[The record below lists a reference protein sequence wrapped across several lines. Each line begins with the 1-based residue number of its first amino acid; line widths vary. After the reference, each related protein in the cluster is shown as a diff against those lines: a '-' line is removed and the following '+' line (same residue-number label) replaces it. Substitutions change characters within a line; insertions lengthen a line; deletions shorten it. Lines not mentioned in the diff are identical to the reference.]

1 LLRFKLFVT
10 QKFTGEKVTVIE
22 LQNVTKIYPGQRRP
36 AVSNVSFFV
45 PEGNTCVLI
54 GPSGCGKTTIMK
66 MINRLIE
73 PSEGTI
79 LVNGQNARVMNAV
92 KLRRTIG
99 YVIQQIGLFPHMT
112 IQQNIGVVP
121 RLVGWPRAK
130 IAQRADELI
139 ELVGMDPGLY
149 RDRYPRE
156 LSGGQRQRIGVAR
169 ALAADP
175 PVMLMDEP
183 FGAVD
188 PITRDRLQNEF
199 LRLQEQLHKTIVFV
213 THDIDEAIKMGD
225 QIVILQT
232 GGQIQ
237 QIGSPDSILA
247 NPANDFVADFVGTD
261 RGLKRLSLMR
271 VGHIVHDYPAVQVSE
286 VAEAALE
293 RMQKHGVGS
302 LVVVNRERHV
312 VGYLTHSDAKRHPRR
327 LVEDVM
333 NPLAVYTEEQSTLRD
348 AFSEML
354 TNAIRILP
362 VVDDEDRYLGVV
374 TADAVQEAIARGNSN
389 GDA

>member
-1 LLRFKLFVT
+1 M
-10 QKFTGEKVTVIE
+10 IE
-22 LQNVTKIYPGQRRP
+22 LQSVTKIYPGQRYP
-36 AVSNVSFFV
+36 AVTNVSFTV

-66 MINRLIE
+66 MINRIIE

-79 LVNGQNARVMNAV
+79 FVNGQNARQMNAV

-121 RLVGWPRAK
+121 RLIGWPRAK

-139 ELVGMDPGLY
+139 EVVGMDPSQY

-199 LRLQEQLHKTIVFV
+199 LRLQERLHKTIVFV

-225 QIVILQT
+225 QIVILET
-232 GGQIQ
+232 GGLIQ
-237 QIGSPDSILA
+237 QIGTPDEILA

-271 VGHIVHDYPAVQVSE
+271 VGTIVKEHPAVQVTE
-286 VAEAALE
+286 VAEVALE
-293 RMQKHGVGS
+293 RMNKHAVRN
-302 LVVVNRERHV
+302 LVVVDRDRQV
-312 VGYLTHSDAKRHPRR
+312 VGYLTRADAERHPRR
-327 LVEDVM
+327 VVDDVM
-333 NPLAVYTEEQSTLRD
+333 NPLAVYTERQSTLRD

-354 TNAIRILP
+354 SNAIRILP
-362 VVDDEDRYLGVV
+362 VVDDNDRYLGII
-374 TADAVQEAIARGNSN
+374 TADSVQEAIALERN
-389 GDA
+389 GTSLDEDAISY

>member
-1 LLRFKLFVT
+1 M
-10 QKFTGEKVTVIE
+10 IE
-22 LQNVTKIYPGQRRP
+22 LKNVTKFYPGQRQP
-36 AVSNVSFFV
+36 AVANVTFTV

-66 MINRLIE
+66 MVNRLIE
-73 PSEGTI
+73 PTEGI
-79 LVNGQNARVMNAV
+79 ISINDNNVRQMNAV

-112 IQQNIGVVP
+112 IQQNIAVVP
-121 RLVGWPRAK
+121 NMLGWKPAK
-130 IAQRADELI
+130 IAQRVDELI
-139 ELVGMDPGLY
+139 ELVGMDPPTY

-199 LRLQEQLHKTIVFV
+199 LRLQERLHKTIIFV

-225 QIVILQT
+225 QIVILQV
-232 GGQIQ
+232 GGLIQ
-237 QIGSPDSILA
+237 QIGSPDEILA
-247 NPANDFVADFVGTD
+247 SPANDFVADFVGSD
-261 RGLKRLSLMR
+261 RGLKRLSLIR
-271 VGHIVHDYPAVQVSE
+271 VGDMYQQHPSVQVSE
-286 VAEAALE
+286 VAEVAIE
-293 RMQKHGVGS
+293 RMDKAGVRS
-302 LVVVNRERHV
+302 LVVLDRERHV
-312 VGYLTHSDAKRHPRR
+312 LGYLTRKDAEKHPRR
-327 LVEDVM
+327 LVADVM
-333 NPLAVYTEEQSTLRD
+333 NPLEVYTEKQSTLRD

-354 TNAIRILP
+354 TNTIRMLP
-362 VVDDEDRYLGVV
+362 VVDDDDRYLGVV
-374 TADAVQEAIARGNSN
+374 TTDAVQNAISTPHN
-389 GDA
+389 GPEGV

>member
-1 LLRFKLFVT
+1 M
-10 QKFTGEKVTVIE
+10 IE

-36 AVSNVSFFV
+36 AVSGVSFSV
-45 PEGNTCVLI
+45 PEGKTCVLI

-66 MINRLIE
+66 MINRIIE

-79 LVNGQNARVMNAV
+79 LVNGQNAREMNAV

-121 RLVGWPRAK
+121 RLLGWPRAK

-139 ELVGMDPGLY
+139 ELVGMDPVAY

-199 LRLQEQLHKTIVFV
+199 LRLQERLHKTIVFV

-232 GGQIQ
+232 GGLIQ
-237 QIGSPDSILA
+237 QIGSPDDILA

-271 VGHIVHDYPAVQVSE
+271 VGDIVQDYPAAQVSE
-286 VAEAALE
+286 VAEAALD
-293 RMQKHGVGS
+293 RMRKHEVRS
-302 LVVVNRERHV
+302 LVVVNRERRV
-312 VGYLTHSDAKRHPRR
+312 VGYLTEGDVKRHPRR
-327 LVEDVM
+327 VVEDVM
-333 NPLAVYTEEQSTLRD
+333 TSLEVYTEKQSTLRD

-362 VVDDEDRYLGVV
+362 VVDDDDRYLGVV
-374 TADAVQEAIARGNSN
+374 TAAAVQDAIARDNS
-389 GDA
+389 GTH

>member
-1 LLRFKLFVT
+1 M
-10 QKFTGEKVTVIE
+10 IE

-36 AVSNVSFFV
+36 AVSSVSFEV
-45 PEGNTCVLI
+45 PEGKTCVLI

-66 MINRLIE
+66 MINRIIE

-79 LVNGQNARVMNAV
+79 LVNGQNAREMNAV

-121 RLVGWPRAK
+121 RLLNWPRAK

-139 ELVGMDPGLY
+139 ELVGMDPSSY

-199 LRLQEQLHKTIVFV
+199 LRLQQRLHKTIVFV

-225 QIVILQT
+225 QIVILET
-232 GGQIQ
+232 GGLIQ
-237 QIGSPDSILA
+237 QIGSPDDILA
-247 NPANDFVADFVGTD
+247 NPTNDFVADFVGTD

-271 VGHIVHDYPAVQVSE
+271 VGDIVRDHPAVQVSE

-293 RMQKHGVGS
+293 RMNKHNVRS
-302 LVVVNRERHV
+302 LVVVDRERSV
-312 VGYLTHSDAKRHPRR
+312 VGYLSRADAEKHSRR
-327 LVEDVM
+327 LVADVM
-333 NPLAVYTEEQSTLRD
+333 RHLDAYAEKQSTLRD

-362 VVDDEDRYLGVV
+362 VVDDQDRYMGVV
-374 TADAVQEAIARGNSN
+374 TADAVQEAIARQGND
-389 GDA
+389 GAD

>member
-1 LLRFKLFVT
+1 M
-10 QKFTGEKVTVIE
+10 IE

-36 AVSNVSFFV
+36 AVANVNFSV

-66 MINRLIE
+66 MINRIIE

-79 LVNGQNARVMNAV
+79 LVNGKHARQMNAV

-121 RLVGWPRAK
+121 RLLGWPRAK

-139 ELVGMDPGLY
+139 ELVGMDPSLY
-149 RDRYPRE
+149 RDRFPRE

-199 LRLQEQLHKTIVFV
+199 LRLQERLHKTIVFV

-232 GGQIQ
+232 GGKIQ
-237 QIGSPDSILA
+237 QIGSPDDILA
-247 NPANDFVADFVGTD
+247 NPANDFVADFVGAD

-271 VGHIVHDYPAVQVSE
+271 VGEVIQDYPAVQVSE
-286 VAEAALE
+286 IAEVALE
-293 RMQKHGVGS
+293 RMQKHDVRS
-302 LVVVNRERHV
+302 LVVVNRDRYV
-312 VGYLTHSDAKRHPRR
+312 LGYLTRGDARKHPRR

-333 NPLAVYTEEQSTLRD
+333 NRLEVYAERQSTLRD

-362 VVDDEDRYLGVV
+362 VVDDDDRYLGVV
-374 TADAVQEAIARGNSN
+374 TIDAVQEAIARDSD
-389 GDA
+389 DAE

>member
-1 LLRFKLFVT
+1 M
-10 QKFTGEKVTVIE
+10 IE
-22 LQNVTKIYPGQRRP
+22 LRNVTKIYPGQRQP
-36 AVSNVSFFV
+36 AVAEVSFTV
-45 PEGNTCVLI
+45 PEGKTCVLI

-73 PSEGTI
+73 PTEGTI
-79 LVNGQNARVMNAV
+79 LVNGQNAREMNVV

-112 IQQNIGVVP
+112 IQQNIGIVP
-121 RLVGWPRAK
+121 RLLGWPRGK
-130 IAQRADELI
+130 IAQRGDELI
-139 ELVGMDPGLY
+139 ELVGMDPASY
-149 RDRYPRE
+149 RDRFPRE

-199 LRLQEQLHKTIVFV
+199 LRLQSRLHKTIVFV

-232 GGQIQ
+232 GGLIQ
-237 QIGSPDSILA
+237 QIGSPDDILA
-247 NPANDFVADFVGTD
+247 NPVNDFVADFVGSD

-271 VGHIVHDYPAVQVSE
+271 VASVVRDHPAVQETE
-286 VAEAALE
+286 VAEVAVE
-293 RMQKHGVGS
+293 RMQKHDVRN
-302 LVVVNRERHV
+302 LVVLDRERHV
-312 VGYLTHSDAKRHPRR
+312 VGYLTRKDAEKHPRR
-327 LVEDVM
+327 MVADVM
-333 NPLAVYTEEQSTLRD
+333 NPLAVYTETQSTLRD

-354 TNAIRILP
+354 TNSIRILP
-362 VVDDEDRYLGVV
+362 VVDDDDRYMGVV
-374 TADAVQEAIARGNSN
+374 TADSVQEAIAGN
-389 GDA
+389 GDEEAA

>member
-1 LLRFKLFVT
+1 M
-10 QKFTGEKVTVIE
+10 IE
-22 LQNVTKIYPGQRRP
+22 LKNVTKFYAGQRQP
-36 AVSNVSFFV
+36 AVADVNFFV
-45 PEGNTCVLI
+45 PKGKTCVLI

-73 PSEGTI
+73 PTEGTI
-79 LVNGQNARVMNAV
+79 LVDGQSVREMNPV

-112 IQQNIGVVP
+112 IQQNIAVVP
-121 RLVGWPRAK
+121 RLLGWKHAR
-130 IAQRADELI
+130 IAQRVDELI
-139 ELVGMDPGLY
+139 ELVGMDPAEY
-149 RDRYPRE
+149 RDRFPRE

-199 LRLQEQLHKTIVFV
+199 LRLQQRLHKTIVFV

-225 QIVILQT
+225 QIVILQV

-237 QIGSPDSILA
+237 QIGSPDDILA
-247 NPANDFVADFVGTD
+247 NPANDFVADFVGSD
-261 RGLKRLSLMR
+261 RGLKRLSLIR
-271 VGHIVHDYPAVQVSE
+271 VEDVYEEYPAVQEAETAE
-286 VAEAALE
+286 VALE
-293 RMQKHGVGS
+293 RMEKHQVRS
-302 LVVVNRERHV
+302 LVVLNRERRV
-312 VGYLTHSDAKRHPRR
+312 TGYLTHEDALKHRR
-327 LVEDVM
+327 RIVVDVM
-333 NPLAVYTEEQSTLRD
+333 NPLEVYTEKQSTLRD

-354 TNAIRILP
+354 TNTIRILP
-362 VVDDEDRYLGVV
+362 VVDDDDRYVGVV
-374 TADAVQEAIARGNSN
+374 TTDTAQLAISASGETAQEG
-389 GDA
+389 G

>member
-1 LLRFKLFVT
+1 M
-10 QKFTGEKVTVIE
+10 IE

-36 AVSNVSFFV
+36 AVSNVSFSV

-66 MINRLIE
+66 MINRIIE

-79 LVNGQNARVMNAV
+79 LVNGQNARQMNAV

-121 RLVGWPRAK
+121 RLAGWPRAK

-139 ELVGMDPGLY
+139 ELVGMDPGAY

-199 LRLQEQLHKTIVFV
+199 LRLQERLHKTIVFV

-232 GGQIQ
+232 GGLIQ
-237 QIGSPDSILA
+237 QIGSPDEILA
-247 NPANDFVADFVGTD
+247 DPANDFVADFVGTD

-271 VGHIVHDYPAVQVSE
+271 VREIVQDHPAVQTSE
-286 VAEAALE
+286 AAEAALD
-293 RMQKHGVGS
+293 RMKRHEVHH
-302 LVVVNRERHV
+302 LVVINRERRV
-312 VGYLTHSDAKRHPRR
+312 VGYLTHSDARRHPQRV
-327 LVEDVM
+327 VEDVM
-333 NPLAVYTEEQSTLRD
+333 NPLEVYTEKQSTLRD

-354 TNAIRILP
+354 SNAIRILP
-362 VVDDEDRYLGVV
+362 VVDDDDRYLGII
-374 TADAVQEAIARGNSN
+374 TADAVQEAIARDSESI
-389 GDA
+389 D

>member
-1 LLRFKLFVT
+1 M
-10 QKFTGEKVTVIE
+10 IE
-22 LQNVTKIYPGQRRP
+22 LKNVTKIYPGQRRP
-36 AVSNVSFFV
+36 AVSNVSFTV
-45 PEGNTCVLI
+45 PEGKTCVLI

-66 MINRLIE
+66 MINRIIE

-79 LVNGQNARVMNAV
+79 LVNGQSARQMNAV
-92 KLRRTIG
+92 RLRRTIG

-121 RLVGWPRAK
+121 RLLGWPRAK

-139 ELVGMDPGLY
+139 ELVGMDPSQY

-199 LRLQEQLHKTIVFV
+199 LRLQERLHKTIVFV

-232 GGQIQ
+232 GGLIQ
-237 QIGSPDSILA
+237 QIGSPDDILA

-271 VGHIVHDYPAVQVSE
+271 VKDIVQDHPAVQVSE
-286 VAEAALE
+286 VAEAAIE
-293 RMQKHGVGS
+293 RMNKYNVRH
-302 LVVVNRERHV
+302 LVAINRDRRV
-312 VGYLTHSDAKRHPRR
+312 VGYLTRNDAERHPRR
-327 LVEDVM
+327 VVEDVM
-333 NPLAVYTEEQSTLRD
+333 NPLDAYAERQSTLRD

-362 VVDDEDRYLGVV
+362 VVDDDDRYLGVI
-374 TADAVQEAIARGNSN
+374 TADDVQDAIARDAN
-389 GDA
+389 GSD

>member
-1 LLRFKLFVT
+1 M
-10 QKFTGEKVTVIE
+10 IE
-22 LQNVTKIYPGQRRP
+22 LKNVTKFYPGQRQP
-36 AVSNVSFFV
+36 AVANVTFTV

-66 MINRLIE
+66 MVNRLIE
-73 PSEGTI
+73 PTEGI
-79 LVNGQNARVMNAV
+79 ISINDNNVRQMNAV

-112 IQQNIGVVP
+112 IQQNIAVVP
-121 RLVGWPRAK
+121 NMLGWKPAK
-130 IAQRADELI
+130 IAQRVDELI
-139 ELVGMDPGLY
+139 ELVGMDPPAY

-199 LRLQEQLHKTIVFV
+199 LRLQERLHKTIIFV

-225 QIVILQT
+225 QIVILQV
-232 GGQIQ
+232 GGLIQ
-237 QIGSPDSILA
+237 QIGSPDEILA
-247 NPANDFVADFVGTD
+247 SPANDFVADFVGSD
-261 RGLKRLSLMR
+261 RGLKRLSLIR
-271 VGHIVHDYPAVQVSE
+271 VGDMYQQHPSVQVSE
-286 VAEAALE
+286 VAEVAIE
-293 RMQKHGVGS
+293 RMDKAGVRS
-302 LVVVNRERHV
+302 LVVLDRERHV
-312 VGYLTHSDAKRHPRR
+312 LGYLTRKDAEKHPRR
-327 LVEDVM
+327 LVADVM
-333 NPLAVYTEEQSTLRD
+333 NPLEVYTEKQSTLRD

-354 TNAIRILP
+354 TNTIRMLP
-362 VVDDEDRYLGVV
+362 VVDDDDRYLGVV
-374 TADAVQEAIARGNSN
+374 TTDAVQNAISTPHN
-389 GDA
+389 GPEGV

>member
-1 LLRFKLFVT
+1 M
-10 QKFTGEKVTVIE
+10 IE
-22 LQNVTKIYPGQRRP
+22 LKNVTKFYPGQRQP
-36 AVSNVSFFV
+36 AVANVTFTV

-66 MINRLIE
+66 MVNRLIE
-73 PSEGTI
+73 PTEGI
-79 LVNGQNARVMNAV
+79 ISINDNNVRQMNAV

-112 IQQNIGVVP
+112 IQQNIAVVP
-121 RLVGWPRAK
+121 NMLGWKPAK
-130 IAQRADELI
+130 IAQRIDELI
-139 ELVGMDPGLY
+139 ELVGMDPPTY

-199 LRLQEQLHKTIVFV
+199 LRLQERLHKTIIFV

-225 QIVILQT
+225 QIVILQV
-232 GGQIQ
+232 GGLIQ
-237 QIGSPDSILA
+237 QIGSPDEILA
-247 NPANDFVADFVGTD
+247 SPANDFVADFVGSD
-261 RGLKRLSLMR
+261 RGLKRLSLIR
-271 VGHIVHDYPAVQVSE
+271 VGDMYQQHPSVQVSE
-286 VAEAALE
+286 VAEVAIE
-293 RMQKHGVGS
+293 RMDKAGVRS
-302 LVVVNRERHV
+302 LVVLDRERHV
-312 VGYLTHSDAKRHPRR
+312 LGYLTRKDAEKHPRR
-327 LVEDVM
+327 LVADVM
-333 NPLAVYTEEQSTLRD
+333 NPLEVYTEKQSTLRD

-354 TNAIRILP
+354 TNTIRMLP
-362 VVDDEDRYLGVV
+362 VVDDDDRYLGVV
-374 TADAVQEAIARGNSN
+374 TTDAVQNAISTPHN
-389 GDA
+389 GPEGV

>member
-1 LLRFKLFVT
+1 M
-10 QKFTGEKVTVIE
+10 IE

-36 AVSNVSFFV
+36 AVSNVSFMV
-45 PEGNTCVLI
+45 PEGKTCVLI

-66 MINRLIE
+66 MINRIIE

-79 LVNGQNARVMNAV
+79 LVNGQSARQMNPV

-121 RLVGWPRAK
+121 RLLGWPRAK

-139 ELVGMDPGLY
+139 ALVGMDPASY

-199 LRLQEQLHKTIVFV
+199 LRLQERLHKTIVFV

-232 GGQIQ
+232 GGLIQ
-237 QIGSPDSILA
+237 QIGSPDEILA
-247 NPANDFVADFVGTD
+247 NPANEFVADFVGTD
-261 RGLKRLSLMR
+261 RGLKRLSLIR
-271 VGHIVHDYPAVQVSE
+271 VREIVHDHPAVQMSE
-286 VAEAALE
+286 TAETAVE
-293 RMQKHGVGS
+293 RMTKHGVRH

-312 VGYLTHSDAKRHPRR
+312 VGYLTRNDAERHPRR
-327 LVEDVM
+327 VVEDVM
-333 NPLAVYTEEQSTLRD
+333 NPLEVYTEKQSTLRD

-362 VVDDEDRYLGVV
+362 VVDDNDRYLGVI
-374 TADAVQEAIARGNSN
+374 TADAVQEAMTRDDN
-389 GDA
+389 DANTQ